1 MISLLSFSS
10 ARQPVEAPETH
21 KGSGHSR
28 VVLLADDKAQD
39 YLLMK
44 ETFEASPVSVD
55 LRWVCD
61 GEEALDYLFQRGD
74 YRYPGSAP
82 RPDLILLDLIMP
94 GKSGLEILSHIKG
107 TGRLRNIPIVLL
119 ASCRKQIHEASGLR
133 LGADS
138 FIVKPRDFDELAN
151 IFADLHEHYFAIFC
165 LPDAPEIGGLRSD
178 NRLCTLE
185 KPSICR
191 VRYRRSGAA
200 MRWRAGRMLERENQR
215 KATGKA

>member
-1 MISLLSFSS
+1 MISLLSFSTT
-10 ARQPVEAPETH
+10 RQPVEAPEMH
-21 KGSGHSR
+21 KGSGSAR

-44 ETFEASPVSVD
+44 ETFEASPISVD

-94 GKSGLEILSHIKG
+94 GKGGLEILSHIKG
-107 TGRLRNIPIVLL
+107 TGRLRNIPVVLL
-119 ASCRKQIHEASGLR
+119 ATCRKQIHEASGLR

-151 IFADLHEHYFAIFC
+151 IFADLHEHYFGIFC
-165 LPDAPEIGGLRSD
+165 VPDSPEINGFRCGNRLRSME
-178 NRLCTLE
+178 RHAV
-185 KPSICR
+185 CR
-191 VRYRRSGAA
+191 ARFRRSGVPV
-200 MRWRAGRMLERENQR
+200 RGRAIQ
-215 KATGKA
+215 ATRLN